1 MPTVGQQ
8 SGAVPGGIIRSTSA
22 HPMSVPK
29 PTDPRRLYQ
38 QIADQIKDLIA
49 QGSFQVGDRLPAE
62 RELAAMLG
70 VSRPSLREGLIALDV
85 QGNVEIRGGSG
96 VYVCP
101 QPEARA
107 PKATPELGESPHE
120 LMQARSA
127 LESAV
132 MILACAHGTREQLKQ
147 LKTIV
152 TRMRAETERNRMPL
166 ELDRRFHITLAEMS
180 GNSVLTRIIGELFD
194 ERHSP
199 ISAKLSSKYENART
213 WKTALKEHEAILRA
227 LEARD
232 PIAAQAAMLSH
243 LRASELRW
251 IGD

>member
-1 MPTVGQQ
+1 MR
-8 SGAVPGGIIRSTSA
+8 A
-22 HPMSVPK
+22 PK
-29 PTDPRRLYQ
+29 PVEPRRLYQ
-38 QIADQIKDLIA
+38 QIADQIKELIA
-49 QGSFQVGDRLPAE
+49 KESFQVGDRLPAE
-62 RELAAMLG
+62 RELAVLLG
-70 VSRPSLREGLIALDV
+70 VSRPSLREALIALDV

-101 QPEARA
+101 QPERRA
-107 PKATPELGESPHE
+107 PKATPALGESPRE

-132 MILACAHGTREQLKQ
+132 MILACAHGTPEQLKQ
-147 LKTIV
+147 LRSII
-152 TRMRAETERNRMPL
+152 TRMRAQTGRNRTPL
-166 ELDRRFHITLAEMS
+166 ELDRRFHMTLAEMS
-180 GNSVLTRIIGELFD
+180 GNSVMGRLIAELFD

-213 WKTALKEHEAILRA
+213 WKAALKEHEAILRA

-251 IGD
+251 VGD

>member
-1 MPTVGQQ
+1 
-8 SGAVPGGIIRSTSA
+8 
-22 HPMSVPK
+22 MSLPK
-29 PTDPRRLYQ
+29 PTEPRRLYQ
-38 QIADQIKDLIA
+38 QIADQIKGLIA
-49 QGSFQVGDRLPAE
+49 QGAFQVGDRLPAE
-62 RELAAMLG
+62 RELAVMLG

-101 QPEARA
+101 QPEQRA
-107 PKATPELGESPHE
+107 AKATPELGESPRE

-127 LESAV
+127 IEGSV
-132 MILACAHGTREQLKQ
+132 MMLACAHCTREQLRQ
-147 LKTIV
+147 LRTIV
-152 TRMRAETERNRMPL
+152 TRMRAEIERNRAPL
-166 ELDRRFHITLAEMS
+166 ELDRRFHMTLAQIG
-180 GNSVLTRIIGELFD
+180 GNSVMARIIAELFD

-199 ISAKLSSKYENART
+199 ISAKLSSRYENART
-213 WKTALKEHEAILRA
+213 WKAALAEHEAILRA

-243 LRASELRW
+243 LHASELRW

>member
-1 MPTVGQQ
+1 
-8 SGAVPGGIIRSTSA
+8 
-22 HPMSVPK
+22 MSPPK
-29 PTDPRRLYQ
+29 PTEPRRLYQ

-49 QGSFQVGDRLPAE
+49 KGSFQVGDRLPAE
-62 RELAAMLG
+62 RELALLLG

-101 QPEARA
+101 QPEPRT
-107 PKATPELGESPHE
+107 PKATPELGESPRE

-132 MILACAHGTREQLKQ
+132 MILACAHGTRAQLKQ
-147 LKTIV
+147 LATLV

-166 ELDRRFHITLAEMS
+166 ELDRRFHMTLAEMS
-180 GNSVLTRIIGELFD
+180 GNSVLARIIAELFD

-199 ISAKLSSKYENART
+199 ISKKLSSKYETPRT
-213 WKTALKEHEAILRA
+213 WKQALKEHEAILRA

-251 IGD
+251 VGD